1 MKNTK
6 TVIQLSFKNNMDDK
20 LLLAW
25 LEDKFTEYGN
35 KSNYIKYIL
44 RKEMLNESNE
54 FTQKIK

>member
-1 MKNTK
+1 MKNNK

-44 RKEMLNESNE
+44 RKEMLKESNK
-54 FTQKIK
+54 FTQKVK

>member
-1 MKNTK
+1 MKNNK

-20 LLLAW
+20 LSLAW

>member
-1 MKNTK
+1 MKNNK
-6 TVIQLSFKNNMDDK
+6 TVIPLSFKNNMDDK

-44 RKEMLNESNE
+44 RKEMLRESND
-54 FTQKIK
+54 FAQKIK

>member
-1 MKNTK
+1 MTNNK

>member
-1 MKNTK
+1 MKNNK
-6 TVIQLSFKNNMDDK
+6 TVIQLSFKNNMD
-20 LLLAW
+20 
-25 LEDKFTEYGN
+25 EYGN

>member
-1 MKNTK
+1 MKNNK

>member
-1 MKNTK
+1 MKNNK

-44 RKEMLNESNE
+44 RKEMLNESNK
-54 FTQKIK
+54 FTQKVK

>member
-1 MKNTK
+1 MKNNK
-6 TVIQLSFKNNMDDK
+6 TVIQLSFKNNIDDK

>member
-1 MKNTK
+1 MKNNK
-6 TVIQLSFKNNMDDK
+6 TVIQVSFKNNMDDK

>member
-1 MKNTK
+1 MKNNK

-25 LEDKFTEYGN
+25 LEDKITEYGN

>member
-1 MKNTK
+1 
-6 TVIQLSFKNNMDDK
+6 MDDK

-25 LEDKFTEYGN
+25 LDDKFTEYGN